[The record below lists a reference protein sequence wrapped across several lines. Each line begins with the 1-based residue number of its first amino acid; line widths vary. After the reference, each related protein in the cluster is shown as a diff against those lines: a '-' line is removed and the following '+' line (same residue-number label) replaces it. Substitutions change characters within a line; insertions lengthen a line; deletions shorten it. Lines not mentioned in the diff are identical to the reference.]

1 MTNEMD
7 LHASDRQPN
16 FGFGRMLV
24 YYYLILLLSAP
35 IILLVVHNS
44 AWKFIF
50 SAVLLIAYVT
60 PLAYTLR
67 KRRSLHRL
75 RQAQVNDLRK
85 STD

>member
-16 FGFGRMLV
+16 FGSSRMLV
-24 YYYLILLLSAP
+24 YYYLVLILSAP

-44 AWKFIF
+44 AWKFVF
-50 SAVLLIAYVT
+50 SAVLFIAFST
-60 PLAYTLR
+60 PLAYALR

-75 RQAQVNDLRK
+75 RQGQVNELRT